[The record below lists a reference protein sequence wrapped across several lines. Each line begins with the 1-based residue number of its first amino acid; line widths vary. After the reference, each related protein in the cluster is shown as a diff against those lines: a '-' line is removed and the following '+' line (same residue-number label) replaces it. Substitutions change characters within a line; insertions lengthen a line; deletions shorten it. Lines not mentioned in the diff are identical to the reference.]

1 MRQFLKI
8 LIRGALVLTAVT
20 VMLTT
25 VQAQAAPINDQDQV
39 QRWPAVTDSQP
50 ATFLLAQNA
59 ETLKQKPPS
68 PAPSPNEPKK
78 FRKRAAPP
86 PAQMERQD
94 SKSPVFGDDPER
106 AGTKKLGGQI
116 IRGQE
121 GPGGE

>member
-25 VQAQAAPINDQDQV
+25 VQAPAAPINDQDRV
-39 QRWPAVTDSQP
+39 QRWSAVTAP
-50 ATFLLAQNA
+50 PPGVFLLAQNP
-59 ETLKQKPPS
+59 ETLKEKPAS
-68 PAPSPNEPKK
+68 PAPSPTGPRK
-78 FRKRAAPP
+78 FRKKAAPP

-94 SKSPVFGDDPER
+94 SKSSVFGNDPER

-121 GPGGE
+121 GPGGD